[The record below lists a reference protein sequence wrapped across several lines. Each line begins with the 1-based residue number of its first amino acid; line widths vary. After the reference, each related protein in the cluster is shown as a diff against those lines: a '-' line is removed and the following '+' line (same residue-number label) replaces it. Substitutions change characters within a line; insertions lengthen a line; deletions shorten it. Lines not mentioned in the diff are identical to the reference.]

1 MYYLKSM
8 LLALCLGAGI
18 LPALAQKPAF
28 LAQTAATIAQTPAA
42 PTPTRK
48 TENLLVIGWDGVRWE
63 EIFTGVDS
71 SLMTDPAFTKRTGS
85 MRAQYWDDSIALR
98 RKKLFPFFWST
109 LMQEGQLYGNR
120 NLGNKVDVANPYNLT
135 GPGFTETLVGFA
147 DPAVNSNSKVLNKST
162 NVLEF
167 INNTKEYKGKVAV
180 FAMSNLFD
188 YILNKERSGLM
199 ISCDTDQV
207 DRPDKEFTLLNEMQ
221 RLGPK
226 PFGERPDLL
235 TYFQAKEYLK
245 LYHPRVMY
253 LEMGETDDYAHAGSY
268 DFYVS
273 TLHSQEE
280 MIASLWNYIQ
290 SIPQYKDKTTL
301 LIACDHGRGNKVKS
315 QWTSHGPQIPDSKE
329 IFVLAMGPDTPAIGE
344 AGIEGQLYQGQ
355 IAATLAK
362 FLGLSYVTEHTVL
375 PPIETMFR

>member
-1 MYYLKSM
+1 MKPSM
-8 LLALCLGAGI
+8 MKYFQSLLLLTLFG
-18 LPALAQKPAF
+18 LPSVYAQS
-28 LAQTAATIAQTPAA
+28 
-42 PTPTRK
+42 RK
-48 TENLLVIGWDGVRWE
+48 TENVLIVGWDGVRWQ

-71 SLMTDPAFTKRTGS
+71 SLMNDPTFTKRAGG
-85 MRAQYWDDSIALR
+85 MRTQFWSDTVEVR

-109 LMQEGQLYGNR
+109 IVREGQLYGDR
-120 NLGNKVDVANPYNLT
+120 NLGNKADVANPYNIT
-135 GPGFTETLVGFA
+135 GPGFTETLVGFV
-147 DPAVNSNSKVLNKST
+147 DSSINGNGKVLDKNT

-167 INNTKEYKGKVAV
+167 INNQKAYKGKVAV

-188 YILNKERSGLM
+188 YILNKQRSGLM

-221 RLGPK
+221 RTAPK

-245 LYHPRVMY
+245 LYRPRVMY

-273 TLHSQEE
+273 TLHSQEQ
-280 MIASLWNYIQ
+280 MIAELWAYIQ

-301 LIACDHGRGNKVKS
+301 LIACDHGRGGKVKS
-315 QWTSHGPQIPDSKE
+315 QWTGHGPHIPDSKD
-329 IFVLAMGPDTPAIGE
+329 IFILAMGPDTPALGE
-344 AGIEGQLYQGQ
+344 VSSDSQVWQGQ
-355 IAATLAK
+355 IAATIAQ
-362 FLGLSYVTEHTVL
+362 FLGLDYRCEHPVM
-375 PPIETMFR
+375 PAISTMFKK